1 MYATDSAPRYT
12 FISSLATSSQQ
23 NDSAESSPRQQ
34 RHRSRTAAERCDVHP
49 SIAQLYLRSSL
60 DALQPRRAN
69 NDTTAI
75 VDKKRLRKVNKMV
88 MQNVATASASGSFP
102 PAPTGKSSAALDLSA
117 SFEQSQ
123 TQTLPAL
130 SSTDDSS
137 SSSSSFCSS
146 KCLTST
152 QMRALLASSMSTMYR
167 SEVPL
172 YGQLLSIIASIN
184 SDFIRASPNTISD
197 DEISRLYVE
206 RHGAIRVGTAEELS
220 LLARIFKVFGMH
232 PVGYYDLWRDAK
244 LPIHAT
250 AFRPVG
256 KENLVKNPFRIFCS
270 LLRMDCIQD
279 GETRGLAEEL
289 LGKRSIVPERCIN
302 LLVKAEQGQSRDGV
316 REAEVKVDGLTREEA
331 LEFVERVVDI
341 FAWHKDTPVSLD
353 EYNLLAKTHPL
364 VADIVSFRGPHINHL
379 TPRTLDIDQVQRTMI
394 TSGIDAKD
402 VIEGPPK
409 RENEVYLRQ
418 TSFHA
423 LSESVE
429 FSGGEGGLV
438 EGKHKARF
446 GEIEARGQALT
457 RKGAALYDSLMD
469 EVSNK
474 KREVEKQRG
483 AKVGKEECVQILRKV
498 FEEGFPDSK
507 DELLRQGLGF
517 FTFSIKDVETARDMW
532 QRQEQDAEALD
543 TLADM
548 IKSKAL
554 DAEPI
559 TYEDFLPASA
569 AGIFQSNLPQ
579 AAVASQQPNEKSVGV
594 QPDKVK
600 DTSEARAM
608 LQAAVGGTIL
618 DYFALYSEQ
627 QSQSIAEVAT
637 LLDIDM
643 SEIAGEIAGRQ
654 VA

>member
-1 MYATDSAPRYT
+1 MGVQTVVP
-12 FISSLATSSQQ
+12 
-23 NDSAESSPRQQ
+23 
-34 RHRSRTAAERCDVHP
+34 
-49 SIAQLYLRSSL
+49 
-60 DALQPRRAN
+60 
-69 NDTTAI
+69 
-75 VDKKRLRKVNKMV
+75 
-88 MQNVATASASGSFP
+88 ASASASSP
-102 PAPTGKSSAALDLSA
+102 PAPREKSSAVFDLSA

-123 TQTLPAL
+123 TQALPAL

-137 SSSSSFCSS
+137 SSSSSSSSS
-146 KCLTST
+146 KYLTNT

-167 SEVPL
+167 NEVPL
-172 YGQLLSIIASIN
+172 YGQLLSIIASVN
-184 SDFIRASPNTISD
+184 SDVIRASPNTISD

-256 KENLVKNPFRIFCS
+256 KDNLVKNPFRIFCS

-279 GETRGLAEEL
+279 GETRELAKEL
-289 LGKRSIVPERCIN
+289 LGKRSIVSERCIE
-302 LLVKAEQGQSRDGV
+302 LLVKAEKAQTRESV

-331 LEFVERVVDI
+331 LEFVETVVDI

-353 EYNLLAKTHPL
+353 QYNMLADTHPL

-429 FSGGEGGLV
+429 FSSGKGGTV

-457 RKGAALYDSLMD
+457 RKGAALYDSLMA

-474 KREVEKQRG
+474 KMEVEKHRG
-483 AKVGKEECVQILRKV
+483 EKVGKEECVQILRKV
-498 FEEGFPDSK
+498 FEDGFPDSK
-507 DELLRQGLGF
+507 DELLRRGLGY
-517 FTFSIKDVETARDMW
+517 FTFSVKNVGMARDMW
-532 QRQEQDAEALD
+532 QRQERGAGTSD
-543 TLADM
+543 TLAEM
-548 IKSKAL
+548 VKMRAL

-579 AAVASQQPNEKSVGV
+579 AALASQH
-594 QPDKVK
+594 PDKKGANVQSVK
-600 DTSEARAM
+600 MDASEARAT
-608 LQAAVGGTIL
+608 LEAAVGGTIL

-627 QSQSIAEVAT
+627 QGQSIAEIAT
-637 LLDIDM
+637 LLNIDM
-643 SEIAGEIAGRQ
+643 SEAAGEIAARQ
-654 VA
+654 EA